1 VHREKGEVIL
11 IFRVFFA
18 IESEVFVPIIN
29 ARIFDG
35 ESILDGKTVVI
46 EGQNILAVSDE
57 MPEGAT
63 LIDASG
69 ATILPGLIDS
79 HVHTNMPQ
87 LRLALT
93 FGVTTELEMMGHWTP
108 EQRKEVAESDDM
120 ADLRTAELVSLPQAA
135 TQVNSTALA
144 VEKAAE
150 ALHQELALAL
160 SLPSM
165 AIAMDLK
172 PQMPQ
177 IPKKPSNSLQPV
189 SPMALTKSRS

>member
-1 VHREKGEVIL
+1 VNREKGEVIL

-69 ATILPGLIDS
+69 ATLLPGLIDS
-79 HVHTNMPQ
+79 HVHTNM
-87 LRLALT
+87 RLALT

-120 ADLRTAELVSLPQAA
+120 ADLRTAEFGLTAPGGHPSELHGPRGGKGRGGPPPGAGSGSKPPEHGHRHGFEAPNATNPEEAIKFVAA
-135 TQVNSTALA
+135 R
-144 VEKAAE
+144 
-150 ALHQELALAL
+150 
-160 SLPSM
+160 
-165 AIAMDLK
+165 IADG
-172 PQMPQ
+172 
-177 IPKKPSNSLQPV
+177 
-189 SPMALTKSRS
+189 AD